1 MYIYTFIYI
10 HIYFDIIYYDMTC
23 AGNLPHWCSPCFPH
37 SSSAASSTWWPALV
51 SSRFPALTR
60 PSLSFPALGC
70 HQELR
75 TSNKTKKETCW
86 ALFESYCKSLKILDK
101 TNRKWVGVD
110 CIGLMASHQV
120 LEAAENLWEHL
131 VSIIHTDCWHLVGSI
146 P

>member
-1 MYIYTFIYI
+1 MYIYIYTLI
-10 HIYFDIIYYDMTC
+10 SYIMTWHVPGIYLTDAQHVF
-23 AGNLPHWCSPCFPH
+23 L
-37 SSSAASSTWWPALV
+37 SSSTASSTWWPALV

-70 HQELR
+70 HQEMR
-75 TSNKTKKETCW
+75 TSNKTKKKTCW
-86 ALFESYCKSLKILDK
+86 ALFESYCKSFKTLVK